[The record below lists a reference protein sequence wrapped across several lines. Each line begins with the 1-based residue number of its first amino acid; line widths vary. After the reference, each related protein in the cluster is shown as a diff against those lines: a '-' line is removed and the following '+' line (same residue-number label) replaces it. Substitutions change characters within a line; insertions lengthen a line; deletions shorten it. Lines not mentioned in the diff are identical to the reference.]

1 MSFPVNSI
9 SQANPESETF
19 ASMSRMD
26 RLVAACDY
34 MRNSVPTP
42 GDQAPLIEENPPP
55 VGVKALAAILV
66 AMNGGGFVD
75 DAEYEK
81 LLNDERERIA
91 KEKESDLVLA
101 ARWYTLFD
109 VPERGDMTPA
119 IFKNHP
125 NILKNFPEKGV
136 AAMAAILA
144 ASEPFE
150 PNSIWAPCTEDD
162 FSYGNHIFWADMNNV
177 GTFDKT
183 ASLDALASSMLENRP
198 LTRTELILV
207 LKCNYLAKHRGWAV
221 AHNFKFGSL
230 MRTFRRRCGYK
241 ESPCICESI
250 EPNHIYG

>member
-1 MSFPVNSI
+1 MSFPVNSS
-9 SQANPESETF
+9 SQAKSETETF

-42 GDQAPLIEENPPP
+42 GDKAPRIEENPPP

-81 LLNDERERIA
+81 LLQEERDRIA
-91 KEKESDLVLA
+91 KEEHSDRVLS
-101 ARWYTLFD
+101 ARWHTLFH

-119 IFKNHP
+119 ILENP
-125 NILKNFPEKGV
+125 PAPGV

-144 ASEPFE
+144 ASEPYD
-150 PNSIWAPCTEDD
+150 PYSIWNPFTEEEINE
-162 FSYGNHIFWADMNNV
+162 GAKNFWADLTNV

-183 ASLDALASSMLENRP
+183 ACLDHFASSMLENRP
-198 LTRTELILV
+198 LTRTELILAM
-207 LKCNYLAKHRGWAV
+207 KCNYVEKHRMWAKSV
-221 AHNFKFGSL
+221 NFTYGPL

-241 ESPCICESI
+241 EAPCVCASI
-250 EPNHIYG
+250 EPNHMYR